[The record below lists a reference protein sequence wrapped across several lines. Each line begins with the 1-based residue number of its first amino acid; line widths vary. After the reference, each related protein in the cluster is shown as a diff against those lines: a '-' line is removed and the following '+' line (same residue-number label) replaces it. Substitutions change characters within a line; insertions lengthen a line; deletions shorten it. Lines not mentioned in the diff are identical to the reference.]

1 VLSISNA
8 LSSSADNPEH
18 PPTRML
24 ARRLCTARADVIFRS
39 ASRGRRRVLA
49 SCVSALETLEP
60 VGSRSPLLG
69 PAVRSHSPPKAACL
83 RVASQLR
90 EREITRNQCSRP
102 HRSAEAQKPV
112 RKTSLAFQPASNYA
126 PSVSSF
132 PEFQAQPGRRGRGR
146 RGGDTKLMRASHDT
160 IVFQCRSDSAG
171 LSLSL
176 SDLRCCC

>member
-1 VLSISNA
+1 MLSINNA

-24 ARRLCTARADVIFRS
+24 ARRLCTARADVIFGS

-49 SCVSALETLEP
+49 SCLRARERLEP
-60 VGSRSPLLG
+60 VRSRSPLLG

-83 RVASQLR
+83 RIASQLR
-90 EREITRNQCSRP
+90 AREITSNQCSHP

-126 PSVSSF
+126 PSVCPPSPSSK
-132 PEFQAQPGRRGRGR
+132 PNRSVGEEG

-160 IVFQCRSDSAG
+160 IMFPCRSDSVG
-171 LSLSL
+171 LSL
-176 SDLRCCC
+176 